1 MTNQHVNELA
11 IYRLHKLKDFSGSTL
26 HVSAA
31 FRNCQSIKNIADL
44 NFLHQIEYIVKILL
58 TFYKP
63 IRNHFFP
70 FSKYLLAKMYQI
82 YKKAGTNNDYQNIWV
97 FS

>member
-11 IYRLHKLKDFSGSTL
+11 IYGLHKLKDFSGSTL

-58 TFYKP
+58 NILQAYSKP
-63 IRNHFFP
+63 FFP
-70 FSKYLLAKMYQI
+70 FFKVF
-82 YKKAGTNNDYQNIWV
+82 AGQNV
-97 FS
+97 PNL

>member
-11 IYRLHKLKDFSGSTL
+11 IYGLHKLKDFSGSTL

-44 NFLHQIEYIVKILL
+44 NFLHQIEYIVKIL
-58 TFYKP
+58 
-63 IRNHFFP
+63 
-70 FSKYLLAKMYQI
+70 
-82 YKKAGTNNDYQNIWV
+82 
-97 FS
+97 

>member
-44 NFLHQIEYIVKILL
+44 NFLHQIEYIVKIL
-58 TFYKP
+58 
-63 IRNHFFP
+63 
-70 FSKYLLAKMYQI
+70 
-82 YKKAGTNNDYQNIWV
+82 
-97 FS
+97 